1 MEKAV
6 KGIFWINTKLKQL
19 EKACG
24 CICLGVL
31 FAVMISNAMLRYC
44 LRSGFNWSDELNQFL
59 FVWMG
64 FLAAAHAMGD
74 DRHLNVSAFI
84 SLFPKSFQFI
94 VRQIMNMIM
103 LVFFCNVYPGAYGS
117 SWSACHI
124 QRDENPS
131 EVCVCNPAGQLWLD
145 EFSYCMQHYFGHPSV
160 FCRNQEQG
168 DRKCL
173 VWRCF

>member
-103 LVFFCNVYPGAYGS
+103 LVFFVMNIPALMDLLGQLAISSVMRIPLKYVYAILPVSFGLMS
-117 SWSACHI
+117 FHI
-124 QRDENPS
+124 
-131 EVCVCNPAGQLWLD
+131 VCNIISDTHQFFAGI
-145 EFSYCMQHYFGHPSV
+145 
-160 FCRNQEQG
+160 RNRGIEN
-168 DRKCL
+168 
-173 VWRCF
+173 V